1 MLSREYYLWW
11 WRSFWTGFAISGWVL
26 ASCLVFYFFVN
37 EGEKDIAAA
46 IYFVIMANVFN
57 TTKHIN
63 VRYDL
68 KGSKYKRKTRVKGE
82 QVDSSVALKDLD
94 FDNDKVKIDCDP
106 EVK

>member
-1 MLSREYYLWW
+1 MHKIKYDDE
-11 WRSFWTGFAISGWVL
+11 SG
-26 ASCLVFYFFVN
+26 ST
-37 EGEKDIAAA
+37 KR

-68 KGSKYKRKTRVKGE
+68 KGSKYKRRTRVKGE

-106 EVK
+106 EVKSALTK